1 MTYLFDSFV
10 SWLISPFRGYF
21 QRKVATSRFKLTR
34 ETIDQVMIYGG
45 IQWDDEGLRQELQLC
60 KDKNERDRLIL
71 SYKLN
76 REFIETERNR
86 ERFAHLWYTL
96 KPEQIQMIEDKIN
109 RGERLEAIDVKAYF
123 THAQPVRK
131 EMDY

>member
-60 KDKNERDRLIL
+60 KDKNERDKLIL

-109 RGERLEAIDVKAYF
+109 RG
-123 THAQPVRK
+123 
-131 EMDY
+131 